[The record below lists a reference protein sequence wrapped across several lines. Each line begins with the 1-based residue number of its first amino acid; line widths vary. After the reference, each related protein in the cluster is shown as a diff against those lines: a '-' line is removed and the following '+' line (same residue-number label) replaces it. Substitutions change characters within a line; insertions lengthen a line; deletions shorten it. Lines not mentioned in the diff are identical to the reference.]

1 MGYKIAILF
10 ASVGTD
16 HESAAMAL
24 KEWCETEYRSSEV
37 ICKDVLD
44 YVPHWIRWSVK
55 TSYLA
60 MARRYPWLWSRFYR
74 SSDVL
79 SHRELFAAFWNDI
92 HRSVA
97 RTYVKYMI
105 RDIDEFAPDAV
116 LTTHFFGMPVLLE
129 KWDRGAPIYFVG
141 VDYLSHK
148 LQRDPRFDG
157 WFVGSSESARQHR
170 ADNVPTA
177 ELTVRNFGIP
187 VSRRYISPPDRSEA
201 RKRLGVEADAVM
213 ILIAGGGVGAGALGD
228 VADSML
234 ERTDWRIDV
243 ICGTNDRMRDSL
255 RDKYYPFKHINV
267 HGFVD
272 DMQYYYAASDIVA
285 LRPSGVSCAEALAAR
300 SVILLIDPLPGQEQ
314 YNCDYLL
321 EKGAARMVFENRKAG
336 ELIAELLE
344 SDDEVG
350 RIRLCADKIMKP
362 LAAKDILSFVTGKIE
377 ERRAAAN
384 PDTF

>member
-1 MGYKIAILF
+1 MGYKIAIF
-10 ASVGTD
+10 YASVGTD
-16 HESAAMAL
+16 HKSAAMAL
-24 KEWCETEYRSSEV
+24 KDWCETEYRSSEV
-37 ICKDVLD
+37 LCKDVLD
-44 YVPHWIRWSVK
+44 YVPHWIRWTVV

-60 MARRYPWLWSRFYR
+60 MASRYPWLWSRFYR
-74 SSDVL
+74 SFEVPPR
-79 SHRELFAAFWNDI
+79 RELFAAFWNDI

-187 VSRRYISPPDRSEA
+187 ISRSYLSPPDRGEA

-213 ILIAGGGVGAGALGD
+213 ILIAGGGAGALGD
-228 VADSML
+228 VTDSML

-243 ICGTNDRMRDSL
+243 ICGADDKMRDSL
-255 RDKYYPFKHINV
+255 RDKYYPFKHINI
-267 HGFVD
+267 HGFVE
-272 DMQYYYAASDIVA
+272 DMQYYYAASDIVV

-300 SVILLIDPLPGQEQ
+300 AVVLLIDPLPGQEQ

-321 EKGAARMVFENRKAG
+321 EKGAARMIFENKKAG

-344 SDDEVG
+344 SSDEIE
-350 RIRLCADKIMKP
+350 RIRLCAGKIVKP
-362 LAAKDILSFVTGKIE
+362 LAAKDILSFVTEKIE
-377 ERRAAAN
+377 EQRAVTN
-384 PDTF
+384 PDKNID